1 MLRSVTTLGLA
12 LALLAGASPAL
23 AASGVDAIALPIEQ
37 AATELS
43 PNQFVWKDTD
53 TGEALSIVV
62 SLSTQRAFVYRGAR
76 MVAATTISSG
86 KDGRDTP
93 LGTYPILQKN
103 AAHRSNLYNDA
114 PMPFM
119 QRLTWDGIAIHAGRN
134 PGFPDSH
141 GCIRVPTGFAK
152 KLFGVTSLGTTV
164 TVTDD
169 FEGGAMPEAPVVD
182 QETAMANLR
191 QSVSLEQ

>member
-1 MLRSVTTLGLA
+1 MGRASGVAVALTLAFAATPA
-12 LALLAGASPAL
+12 LALDGA
-23 AASGVDAIALPIEQ
+23 VLPIEA

-43 PNQFVWKDTD
+43 PNQFVWNDTD

-119 QRLTWDGIAIHAGRN
+119 QRLTWDGIAIHAGNN
-134 PGFPDSH
+134 PGFPASH

-169 FEGGAMPEAPVVD
+169 FEGEAPVATLD
-182 QETAMANLR
+182 SETAEANGKQLASLR
-191 QSVSLEQ
+191 Q